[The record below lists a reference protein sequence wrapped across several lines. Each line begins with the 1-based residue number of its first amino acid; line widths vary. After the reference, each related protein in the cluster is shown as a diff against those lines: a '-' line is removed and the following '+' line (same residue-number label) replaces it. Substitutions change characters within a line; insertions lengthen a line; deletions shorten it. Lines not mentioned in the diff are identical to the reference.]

1 MLLTEEYYLLVILI
15 NKYILTSENKHKI
28 MSPIQEILFWT
39 VSMFFIAVIL
49 DLMIV
54 MCMNIMEIM
63 ELEVRGKSRLGLLFW
78 YDNAFF
84 NALVEWLYSENQL

>member
-1 MLLTEEYYLLVILI
+1 
-15 NKYILTSENKHKI
+15 
-28 MSPIQEILFWT
+28 MSPIQEILLWT
-39 VSMFFIAVIL
+39 VSMYFIAVIL

-63 ELEVRGKSRLGLLFW
+63 ELEVRGKSQLGLLFW

-84 NALVEWLYSENQL
+84 SALVEWLYSENQL